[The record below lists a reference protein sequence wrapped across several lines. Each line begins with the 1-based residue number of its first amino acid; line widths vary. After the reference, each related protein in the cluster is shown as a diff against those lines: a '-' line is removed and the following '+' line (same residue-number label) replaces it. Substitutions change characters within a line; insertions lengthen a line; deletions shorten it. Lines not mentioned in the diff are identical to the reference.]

1 MITSNTR
8 VLPEVAGN
16 AAVLVNPEDTEELA
30 DAITRVAQDLSL
42 WKALRARVFESSPG
56 IHLGA
61 AAVRTLGVYRELYN

>member
-30 DAITRVAQDLSL
+30 DAITRVAQVLSL
-42 WKALRARVFESSPG
+42 WKALRTRVFEGSTG

-61 AAVRTLGVYRELYN
+61 DSSAHLRGLSRTL